1 MTSQKHTV
9 LTLQTREGKKLD
21 AFAGDA
27 ITTEIQMKG
36 EYDGNTLDS
45 LRSILAVI
53 RPRVSLDVGANI
65 GNHAIVI
72 AEYSQR
78 LLAFEPVPF
87 IHELLSHNLSQNG
100 LTHAVAVNAGLS
112 DQASRRDIFI
122 PNIGNLGCSSLELID
137 AATTHIQIAT
147 LVGDDY
153 IAQQNIEAGIDFIKV
168 DVEGHEP
175 AALLGL
181 EKTLRQHCPLLL
193 MEYRNQNT
201 LNLFQ
206 DGSLFN
212 RLFPGY
218 RIYSLSNTASKK
230 AYPNGILA
238 FLRRMRAKFS
248 KRQWCLSDFD
258 PTRRYSNIYLVPERY
273 QPVFEQFLYLRM
285 R

>member
-1 MTSQKHTV
+1 MTTQKHTV

-72 AEYSQR
+72 AEYSRR

-87 IHELLSHNLSQNG
+87 IYELLSHNLSQNG
-100 LTHAVAVNAGLS
+100 LTHAMAVNAGLS
-112 DQASRRDIFI
+112 DRASRRDIFI
-122 PNIGNLGCSSLELID
+122 PNIGNLGCSSLEPID
-137 AATTHIQIAT
+137 AVGTHIQIET

-153 IAQQNIEAGIDFIKV
+153 LAQQNIEVGIDFIKI

-181 EKTLRQHCPLLL
+181 EKTLRQHRPLLL

-230 AYPNGILA
+230 VYPNGIFT
-238 FLRRMRAKFS
+238 FLRRMRAKLS
-248 KRQWCLSDFD
+248 NRQWCLSDFD
-258 PTRRYSNIYLVPERY
+258 PMRRYSNIYLVPERY
-273 QPVFEQFLYLRM
+273 QPIFEQFHYLRT